1 MHVRAMP
8 RYTVRYRTPHIH
20 ALKPTSGCQRCR
32 SMFEMHDQS
41 GAVVSMGRIVN
52 IYTLDTGTGDAGRAR
67 GAPKDFATVPKRT
80 HNKPLRLFSYQTKER
95 LHYTHGPRSSRVPRP
110 ASATLCAAAQRR
122 NCRGNANTARGKDAQ
137 HNMLGNFA
145 AGRFFESLEP
155 SQHCGASNN
164 ARVQAPCQPSP
175 WVDRTHLFEMPCAA
189 KLFEYGF

>member
-1 MHVRAMP
+1 MARLAASHSALTVNIHIWRDHWPCP
-8 RYTVRYRTPHIH
+8 RPAHGF
-20 ALKPTSGCQRCR
+20 PTSPYSLIENLTYLCLSTKTART
-32 SMFEMHDQS
+32 QS
-41 GAVVSMGRIVN
+41 
-52 IYTLDTGTGDAGRAR
+52 
-67 GAPKDFATVPKRT
+67 

>member
-1 MHVRAMP
+1 MGASWACCGIDRSPVGRKPRCSDVAVFTNMVTQGKLRVRFHLAGSPLRLHGLFVSAPLLQLSSASTFKSADRGGGLRRMHVRAMP

-80 HNKPLRLFSYQTKER
+80 STRIKRYLLLTPRCAVPRLF
-95 LHYTHGPRSSRVPRP
+95 
-110 ASATLCAAAQRR
+110 
-122 NCRGNANTARGKDAQ
+122 RGHT
-137 HNMLGNFA
+137 
-145 AGRFFESLEP
+145 
-155 SQHCGASNN
+155 
-164 ARVQAPCQPSP
+164 
-175 WVDRTHLFEMPCAA
+175 RTQS
-189 KLFEYGF
+189 

>member
-1 MHVRAMP
+1 MESRGRTLPGVARTRAHRIAHPVRW
-8 RYTVRYRTPHIH
+8 THILRCAS
-20 ALKPTSGCQRCR
+20 ALAWYILRRRSYAGRCR
-32 SMFEMHDQS
+32 
-41 GAVVSMGRIVN
+41 GAAHIERI
-52 IYTLDTGTGDAGRAR
+52 
-67 GAPKDFATVPKRT
+67 